1 MLWLF
6 GGRLVNF
13 SHFGLKCQGKYGNPD
28 FLSYIRQTLLKY
40 GHIKSSI
47 LCKDHAYPESRF

>member
-13 SHFGLKCQGKYGNPD
+13 SHFGLGKYGNPD
-28 FLSYIRQTLLKY
+28 FLSYISQTLLKY
-40 GHIKSSI
+40 GHIQSSI
-47 LCKDHAYPESRF
+47 LCKDHAYKESRF